1 MKYKY
6 VEQMEELFT
15 ADALALFDAL
25 FASPS
30 QGGAEKVYRRLKIA
44 MEVRNTYYGE
54 KYRSVAD
61 FLTQKGYPE
70 EKIARFRAMRKENEK

>member
-6 VEQMEELFT
+6 VEQMEEIFT
-15 ADALALFDAL
+15 DDAVKRFDAL
-25 FASPS
+25 FASPPS
-30 QGGAEKVYRRLKIA
+30 GSAAEAYRRLKIA